1 MSPTPKPQTAFYC
14 MSSGIYFLGVVG
26 MINSLRLLGH
36 SEPIFLLD
44 CGLAPRQRELL
55 EPHVTLVPGPR
66 DVPPY
71 VLKTIAPLRHPA
83 EVMVLIDADIVVTR
97 PLTDLVAKAREGRV
111 IAPRNDTDRFVP
123 EWGELLGLGPVR
135 RQPYVSSALI
145 FLGPGVG
152 EQVLGLM
159 ASLVD
164 RVRLDLTFDQ
174 RNDPS
179 YPFFYMEQD
188 VLNGIL
194 SSRVERD
201 RTVALAHRLVPNPPF
216 PGLRRPEEA
225 TLRCAYRD
233 GTEPYAL
240 HHFAIKPW
248 LEPTFHSPYAR
259 LLRRLLIGADVAV
272 RVSEAELPLWMR
284 TGPRAW
290 ASRTAVSA
298 YDLGRWYLRERLPAW
313 SRRASRALGQR
324 RQAAESS

>member
-1 MSPTPKPQTAFYC
+1 MGSRTPPPAAFYC
-14 MSSGIYFLGVVG
+14 VADARYFLGAVG

-36 SEPIFLLD
+36 REPIFLLD

-83 EVMVLIDADIVVTR
+83 EVMVLIDVDIVATR
-97 PLTDLVAKAREGRV
+97 SLAELIAKAREGRV
-111 IAPRNDTDRFVP
+111 IAPQNDTDRFVP
-123 EWGELLGLGPVR
+123 EWGELLELGPVR
-135 RQPYVSSALI
+135 RQPYVSSALV

-152 EQVLGLM
+152 EQVLALM
-159 ASLVD
+159 ASLID
-164 RVRLDLTFDQ
+164 RVQLDQIFDR
-174 RNDPS
+174 RNDPG
-179 YPFFYMEQD
+179 YPFFYPEQD

-216 PGLRRPEEA
+216 PGLGRPDEA

-248 LEPTFHSPYAR
+248 LEPTFYSPYAR
-259 LLRRLLIGADVAV
+259 LLRRLLIGEDVQVQV
-272 RVSEAELPLWMR
+272 REGELPLRMR

-290 ASRTAVSA
+290 ASRTVVSA
-298 YDLGRWYLRERLPAW
+298 YDLARWYLRDRLPAW
-313 SRRASRALGQR
+313 LRKRVWGRRRRA
-324 RQAAESS
+324 AEGS

>member
-1 MSPTPKPQTAFYC
+1 
-14 MSSGIYFLGVVG
+14 

-36 SEPIFLLD
+36 REPIFLLD
-44 CGLAPRQRELL
+44 CGLSQRQRELL
-55 EPHVTLVPGPR
+55 SPHVTVVPGPR

-83 EVMVLIDADIVVTR
+83 EVMVLIDADIVATR
-97 PLTDLVAKAREGRV
+97 SLAGLIAQASEGRV
-111 IAPRNDTDRFVP
+111 IAPQNDTDRFVP

-135 RQPYVSSALI
+135 RQPYVSSGLV

-152 EQVLGLM
+152 EQVLTLM
-159 ASLVD
+159 ASLID
-164 RVRLDLTFDQ
+164 RVELDRTFDQ

-194 SSRVERD
+194 ASRVEPD
-201 RTVALAHRLVPNPPF
+201 RIVALPHRLVPNPPF
-216 PGLRRPEEA
+216 PGLRRPDEA

-259 LLRRLLIGADVAV
+259 LLRRLLISADVPV
-272 RVSEAELPLWMR
+272 RVRDGELPLRMR

-290 ASRTAVSA
+290 LSRTVVSA
-298 YDLGRWYLRERLPAW
+298 YDLARWYLRDRLPARFRKRV
-313 SRRASRALGQR
+313 SGQQR
-324 RQAAESS
+324 RAAESS